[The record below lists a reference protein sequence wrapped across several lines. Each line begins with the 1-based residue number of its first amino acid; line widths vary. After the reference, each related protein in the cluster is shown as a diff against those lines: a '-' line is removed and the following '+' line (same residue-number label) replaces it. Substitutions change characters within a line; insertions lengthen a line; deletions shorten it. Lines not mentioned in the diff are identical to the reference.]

1 MSILAIH
8 VVHSSSICAHG
19 CCGDSS
25 AWSMRLQFNDA
36 FYMNVALAD
45 RYQDPLALMVTK
57 PVMQLLTGSF

>member
-1 MSILAIH
+1 MSTLAIH
-8 VVHSSSICAHG
+8 IAHSLSICAHC

-45 RYQDPLALMVTK
+45 RHQDPLALVVTK